1 MYIDYEKI
9 GNILGFGQK
18 FFYNMKV
25 AQNCA
30 YIKRNIPLVKQ
41 RLKNKKKLKVL
52 FYVYDSS
59 RWKSQS
65 VYDLMLKDE
74 RFEPLIV
81 VTKNCAQENNANFQD
96 SKDVLKNYQFFK
108 KRGMNVELGFDIGNN
123 KFIPFEIF
131 EPDLIF
137 YSHPWYV
144 ERTQGPV
151 VCSKFALTYYI
162 PYFLT
167 DSDKFFFEYDLRFQ
181 RYLYRHYIINDSVK
195 NAYASKMSNHGANLS
210 VAGHPQLDYFYL
222 DTKKHEKKYLIYAP
236 HWTVCGNNIR
246 YSTFDWSGREILEYA
261 KKHKGL
267 SWVFKPHP
275 ALYRFLFTSGYMTK
289 EEADAYYADWGNF
302 AKIWDEGDYLDL
314 FNDSYAMITDSGS
327 FLTEYLL
334 TGSPIIHLFSSESA
348 ERNETVKK
356 ICTGYYRVNNLEEMY
371 KTFDDV
377 LIKKNDYKYD
387 LRIKIMEEVQ
397 LKNNYCAENI
407 IQDITG
413 ELC

>member
-1 MYIDYEKI
+1 
-9 GNILGFGQK
+9 
-18 FFYNMKV
+18 
-25 AQNCA
+25 
-30 YIKRNIPLVKQ
+30 
-41 RLKNKKKLKVL
+41 
-52 FYVYDSS
+52 
-59 RWKSQS
+59 
-65 VYDLMLKDE
+65 
-74 RFEPLIV
+74 
-81 VTKNCAQENNANFQD
+81 
-96 SKDVLKNYQFFK
+96 
-108 KRGMNVELGFDIGNN
+108 
-123 KFIPFEIF
+123 
-131 EPDLIF
+131 
-137 YSHPWYV
+137 
-144 ERTQGPV
+144 
-151 VCSKFALTYYI
+151 
-162 PYFLT
+162 
-167 DSDKFFFEYDLRFQ
+167 
-181 RYLYRHYIINDSVK
+181 
-195 NAYASKMSNHGANLS
+195 MSNHGANLS

>member
-1 MYIDYEKI
+1 
-9 GNILGFGQK
+9 
-18 FFYNMKV
+18 
-25 AQNCA
+25 
-30 YIKRNIPLVKQ
+30 
-41 RLKNKKKLKVL
+41 
-52 FYVYDSS
+52 
-59 RWKSQS
+59 
-65 VYDLMLKDE
+65 
-74 RFEPLIV
+74 
-81 VTKNCAQENNANFQD
+81 
-96 SKDVLKNYQFFK
+96 
-108 KRGMNVELGFDIGNN
+108 MNVELGFDIGNN

-167 DSDKFFFEYDLRFQ
+167 DSDKFFFEYDLRFH

-356 ICTGYYRVNNLEEMY
+356 NMH
-371 KTFDDV
+371 
-377 LIKKNDYKYD
+377 
-387 LRIKIMEEVQ
+387 RI
-397 LKNNYCAENI
+397 L
-407 IQDITG
+407 
-413 ELC
+413 